1 MSDRVSGD
9 RDIRFLLNLYEKNVY
24 VKGERHGR
32 EYKKKIRDETKRK
45 HRHLIFDELLV
56 EAETLHLTQ
65 DQINIVRYLID
76 DFNEEFKQLHRNASE
91 EAVVLAFMFY
101 VKKIMAPKTRL
112 SSYKVTSK
120 YKLTNNMFETIL
132 CRMLLKF
139 MKKCPI
145 VPYRNYRGDE
155 HEQLLKGDER

>member
-1 MSDRVSGD
+1 MSGD
-9 RDIRFLLNLYEKNVY
+9 RDIRFLLDLYENSAY
-24 VKGERHGR
+24 VKGERHSR

-56 EAETLHLTQ
+56 EAETLHLTR
-65 DQINIVRYLID
+65 DQIKIVRYLID
-76 DFNEEFKQLHRNASE
+76 DFNDEFKQLHRNASE

-101 VKKIMAPKTRL
+101 VKKIITPKTRL
-112 SSYKVTSK
+112 SSYRITSK

-145 VPYRNYRGDE
+145 VPYRNYGRDE
-155 HEQLLKGDER
+155 HEHLLKGDER